1 MGENAFCIEQI
12 LVKNAQCIEQNYH
25 KIAFC
30 IEQMMDWIGL
40 WDKIKNG
47 SLWWGSHFFVI
58 EVLCILLW
66 GSGDYPRRGPR
77 LLPAIKHRDQT
88 HPKPYHRTA

>member
-30 IEQMMDWIGL
+30 IEQMMDWIMAYNKKGN
-40 WDKIKNG
+40 DIHVVPVNYREKA
-47 SLWWGSHFFVI
+47 
-58 EVLCILLW
+58 
-66 GSGDYPRRGPR
+66 R
-77 LLPAIKHRDQT
+77 
-88 HPKPYHRTA
+88 